1 MLYNKWF
8 HRGYHKRLTMPKTAK
23 FVEKRVASKKY
34 KGVYSLK
41 QKDGDISYSI
51 LYKNAEGKNQ
61 REAIGLKSEGITLVY
76 AHNKRV
82 ERINA
87 IKHGEDPL
95 AHKKK
100 KTFRF
105 ETVWDFYTTNKAMSD
120 NNRKDYKG
128 RWNKHMAEYFSEV
141 VNMENLIRFRNDKE
155 ALTGK
160 NKLSARSIDMMIGM
174 IGSAIRYWNSQPQNK
189 LKVHNAVTDL
199 RTYDRDHLTSKQK
212 KKRKIE
218 RDRFLTQDEI
228 RILKDDLRNREKE
241 LMLFLSIAL
250 STGAR
255 LGTIMTIT
263 AKDITENKV
272 SLIDHKRGGMRYT
285 ATLNQ
290 EAMKLIETIE
300 RDVKPDESIFEMTEE
315 AIQKRIQRRMNELF
329 NKGLNSKD
337 SVHRCVVH
345 SLRHTFASHLAI
357 KGIPLTT
364 IKKLLNHASITTTER
379 YAHLLPDAG
388 ADAVM
393 KLWDE

>member
-1 MLYNKWF
+1 MSETVN
-8 HRGYHKRLTMPKTAK
+8 TSD
-23 FVEKRVASKKY
+23 KRVASKKY

-61 REAIGLKSEGITLVY
+61 REAIGLKSEGITLIY

-100 KTFRF
+100 RSF
-105 ETVWDFYTTNKAMSD
+105 EFKDVWDFYTTNKAMTE
-120 NNRKDYKG
+120 NNRKDYIG
-128 RWNKHMAEYFSEV
+128 RWNKHMSEYFSEFV
-141 VNMENLIRFRNDKE
+141 TMERLIKFRKAKE
-155 ALTGK
+155 ALK
-160 NKLSARSIDMMIGM
+160 KKEALSARSIDMMIGM
-174 IGSAIRYWNSQPQNK
+174 IGSAISYWNSQPQNK

-212 KKRKIE
+212 KKRKVE
-218 RDRFLTQDEI
+218 RDRFLTQEEI
-228 RILKDDLRNREKE
+228 KVIKDDLKDKE
-241 LMLFLSIAL
+241 EELTLFLSIAL
-250 STGAR
+250 STGGR

-263 AKDITENKV
+263 ASDISENKV

-285 ATLNQ
+285 TTLNK
-290 EAMKLIETIE
+290 EAMNLIEAIDRE
-300 RDVKPDESIFEMTEE
+300 IQPDESIFKLTEE
-315 AIQKRIQRRMNELF
+315 AIQKRIQRRMNDLF
-329 NKGLNSKD
+329 NKGLDSKD
-337 SVHRCVVH
+337 SVHRCVIH

-357 KGIPLTT
+357 KGVPLST
-364 IKKLLNHASITTTER
+364 IKKLMNHSSITTTER

-388 ADAVM
+388 TDAVM
-393 KLWDE
+393 ELYE

>member
-1 MLYNKWF
+1 MEI
-8 HRGYHKRLTMPKTAK
+8 KTN
-23 FVEKRVASKKY
+23 VPEKRVASKKY

-100 KTFRF
+100 RSF
-105 ETVWDFYTTNKAMSD
+105 EFKDVWDFYTTNKAMTE
-120 NNRKDYKG
+120 NNRKDYIG
-128 RWNKHMAEYFSEV
+128 RWNKHMSEYFSKLV
-141 VNMENLIRFRNDKE
+141 TMESLIKFRKAKE
-155 ALTGK
+155 ALK
-160 NKLSARSIDMMIGM
+160 KKEALSARSIDMMIGM
-174 IGSAIRYWNSQPQNK
+174 IGSAISYWNSQPQNK

-212 KKRKIE
+212 KKRKVE
-218 RDRFLTQDEI
+218 RDRFLTQEEI
-228 RILKDDLRNREKE
+228 KILKTDLQGREDE
-241 LMLFLSIAL
+241 LTLFLLISL

-255 LGTIMTIT
+255 LGTVMTI
-263 AKDITENKV
+263 ADKDISENKV
-272 SLIDHKRGGMRYT
+272 SLIDHKRGSMRYT
-285 ATLNQ
+285 ATLNN
-290 EAMKLIETIE
+290 EVMKLIEAIDRKME
-300 RDVKPDESIFEMTEE
+300 PDESIFLLSEE
-315 AIQKRIQRRMNELF
+315 AIQKRLQRRMNDLF
-329 NKGLNSKD
+329 NKGLDSKD
-337 SVHRCVVH
+337 SVHRCVIH

-357 KGIPLTT
+357 KGVPLTT
-364 IKKLLNHASITTTER
+364 IKKLLNHSSITTTER

-393 KLWDE
+393 ELWN